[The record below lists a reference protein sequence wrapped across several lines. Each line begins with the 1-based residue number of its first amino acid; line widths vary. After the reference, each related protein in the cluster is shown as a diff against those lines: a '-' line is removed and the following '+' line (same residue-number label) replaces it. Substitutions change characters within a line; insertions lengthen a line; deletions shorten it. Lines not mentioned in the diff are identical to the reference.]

1 MVQTFDAT
9 DGPVASVVRLLLF
22 ASDARPVTALC
33 DQCQGGAPNFMTGP
47 WITTDY
53 ADVKLFITIR
63 PSAEAWLPVPP
74 PSAAADAGHLARVVC
89 VHFRSALRCS
99 QKGALAS
106 YRWN

>member
-47 WITTDY
+47 WTTTDY

-63 PSAEAWLPVPP
+63 PSAEAWLPVSP
-74 PSAAADAGHLARVVC
+74 PSAAAAVVC

-106 YRWN
+106 YRWNYA